1 MHRAW
6 LPRLFLGSSIPLNCS
21 GAVTDKVG
29 VAIWC
34 RHTQRGFTMDFQ
46 MNPDFPR
53 QMQEQLNKL
62 KAVLDEVSSEH
73 AGQDLEVVKTAL
85 RSRWR
90 AVGNGAD
97 VTDPDLTNVATRI
110 SLGKRVWMEDDGKI
124 MSDD

>member
-1 MHRAW
+1 
-6 LPRLFLGSSIPLNCS
+6 
-21 GAVTDKVG
+21 
-29 VAIWC
+29 
-34 RHTQRGFTMDFQ
+34 MDFHL
-46 MNPDFPR
+46 NPDFPR

-62 KAVLDEVSSEH
+62 KAVLDEISTEY
-73 AGQDLEVVKTAL
+73 AGHDVEVVKTAL

-110 SLGKRVWMEDDGKI
+110 SLGKRVWMEDNGKV